1 MKSWDN
7 NGRMV
12 LANRAYVKTEK
23 KMILVAN
30 SISNTE
36 V

>member
-1 MKSWDN
+1 MKAWDK

-23 KMILVAN
+23 KTILITH
-30 SISNTE
+30 SISKTE
-36 V
+36 I